1 MGRDGADGGPLRL
14 AIVGLG
20 PKGLF
25 ALERVLDHA
34 HRTGAPARIDVDV
47 FEPHPAPGAG
57 PVYDPAQPAY
67 LRMNFAADRL
77 DMWWP
82 QTQAVPAGERLSFV
96 AWRRCDAGGVR
107 AGEDPYPPR
116 AEVGRYLAAGLAGL
130 LRHAPPAVC
139 VTLRPVAVEALDRR
153 AGGWRVRAGG
163 GATHDYDEVLVTVG
177 HGLAVDPLG
186 TGRPEH
192 AVAHVGA
199 VFPVGRRLSA
209 QRVPAGA
216 AVAVRGFALTFLDAA
231 LALTEGRGG
240 TFDAGEH
247 PYRLRYRPAEAEAGV
262 ILPYSR
268 TGRPMLAKPDP
279 RLAAGIPALD
289 AITQEGSARIVALP
303 GGFSLQADLR
313 GILAATAAASL
324 FAAGGGPARRAS
336 AVAAAWL
343 AAACD
348 GAPPP
353 SGQSPAAELERSVA
367 IGAGRRTPDL
377 AWALGHTWRSVYP
390 ALVRRVGARGL
401 SDRQWPAFRR
411 LAAQL
416 ERVSFGPPLVNA
428 AKLLALVDAGR
439 VDLTHVAAGQITS
452 TGAVTSLRS
461 ARGARAVDVVVNA
474 VLASPG
480 AGAGL
485 PAQLRASGYARTLPG
500 RRGLDV
506 GADAAAADGLAII
519 GRATEDSVIGN
530 DTLSRAMHP
539 HADRWAAGV
548 VERAARRTSC
558 AIGAS

>member
-1 MGRDGADGGPLRL
+1 MSRGGAHGGPLRL

-34 HRTGAPARIDVDV
+34 HRARAPVRIDVDV

-82 QTQAVPAGERLSFV
+82 QTRAVPARDRLSFV
-96 AWRRCDAGGVR
+96 DWRRRRGGSDE
-107 AGEDPYPPR
+107 AYPPR
-116 AEVGRYLAAGLAGL
+116 ADVGRYLAEGLASL
-130 LRHAPPAVC
+130 LRHTPPWAS
-139 VTLRPVAVEALDRR
+139 VTLRPVAVEALARC
-153 AGGWRVRAGG
+153 AGGWRVRTAGG
-163 GATHDYDEVLVTVG
+163 TTRGYDEVLVTVG
-177 HGLAVDPLG
+177 HGPAVDPLP
-186 TGRPEH
+186 TGPWEH
-192 AVAHVGA
+192 AAPLVGA
-199 VFPVGRRLSA
+199 VFPVDSRLSPE
-209 QRVPAGA
+209 RVPAGA

-240 TFDAGEH
+240 TFEDGRH
-247 PYRLRYRPAEAEAGV
+247 PGRLRYHATDGGAGV

-268 TGRPMLAKPDP
+268 TGRPLLAKPDS
-279 RLAAGIPALD
+279 RLAAGAPALD
-289 AITQEGSARIVALP
+289 AIAQEGSARILALRE
-303 GGFSLQADLR
+303 GFSLHDDLLA
-313 GILAATAAASL
+313 ILAATAAAGL
-324 FAAGGGPARRAS
+324 AAAGGEPSRRA
-336 AVAAAWL
+336 AATAAAWL

-353 SGQSPAAELERSVA
+353 SGQTPAEELARSVA
-367 IGAGRRTPDL
+367 VGAGAHPPDL
-377 AWALGHTWRSVYP
+377 AWALGHTWRGVYP
-390 ALVRRVGARGL
+390 ALVQRVGARGL

-439 VDLTHVAAGQITS
+439 VDLTHVAAGQITT
-452 TGAVTSLRS
+452 TGSVTSLRS
-461 ARGARAVDVVVNA
+461 TGGARALDVVVNA
-474 VLASPG
+474 VLATPG
-480 AGAGL
+480 AGSVL
-485 PAQLRASGYARTLPG
+485 PAQLLAAGHARMLPG

-506 GADAAAADGLAII
+506 GADATAAAGLALI

-539 HADRWAAGV
+539 QADRWAARV
-548 VERAARRTSC
+548 VERATLHAAAA